1 MTTTKW
7 NLDSS
12 HTEIGFRVKHMM
24 LTNISGKFQNFE
36 GSLEQSDDSF
46 DGASIKFSGDVSS
59 LNTGNQDRDIH
70 LLSADFFDAEKY
82 PNIIF
87 ISKSF
92 KKINDKEFLME
103 GDLIMH
109 GVKKNISLEADFEGI
124 NQDPWGNTRAGF
136 NMHGKLNRKDWRL
149 TWNSLLETG
158 GMMVGEDVT
167 LNIQLQFIQVK

>member
-36 GSLEQSDDSF
+36 GSLERYDNSF
-46 DGASIKFSGDVSS
+46 DNASITFTSEVSS
-59 LNTGNQDRDIH
+59 LNTGNQDRDVH
-70 LLSADFFDAEKY
+70 LLSTDFFDAEQY

-87 ISKSF
+87 ISRSF
-92 KKINDKEFLME
+92 KKNNDKEFLLE
-103 GDLIMH
+103 GDLTMH
-109 GVKKNISLEADFEGI
+109 GIKRAISLQAEFEGI

-136 NMHGKLNRKDWRL
+136 NMQGKLNRKDWGL

-158 GMMVGEDVT
+158 GMMVGEDIT
-167 LNIQLQFIQVK
+167 LNVQLQFIQK